1 MNDSLIDM
9 FNNLHKEVIKN
20 PASTFY
26 ARIEGNSIKD
36 DDIEDGD
43 IVNCNEIFNFVYIL
57 KILFRHYIKNQI
69 LCTPTITYS
78 IYITI

>member
-26 ARIEGNSIKD
+26 ARIDGNSLKD

-43 IVNCNEIFNFVYIL
+43 IVN
-57 KILFRHYIKNQI
+57 
-69 LCTPTITYS
+69 
-78 IYITI
+78 